1 MDISNVLPASS
12 LFLGIVPA
20 LIILY
25 FTLKGYEEY
34 FKDKKI
40 FLSFVAGLLAGF
52 FSIIFES
59 FVRNFGVIS
68 FIILIP
74 FFEQIVK
81 TSILNSRLARG
92 TEGAPIYGATLGLG
106 FGSIFIP
113 FSMII
118 YASRWGRLDI
128 IDISIVTLG
137 AIGFIFF
144 HGATG
149 IYIGYGVKSDRVW
162 RYFIYAVLFQ
172 IPLMV
177 VSLVSDEYNLE
188 FLQVLIVVYSII
200 LYWYA
205 AKKVLIMTLPKS
217 KRRKIVKE

>member
-1 MDISNVLPASS
+1 MDISNILPASS
-12 LFLGIVPA
+12 LFLGVIPA
-20 LIILY
+20 LVILY
-25 FTLKGYEEY
+25 FTIKGYEDY

-52 FSIIFES
+52 FSVLFES
-59 FVRNFGVIS
+59 FVRNAGVVSLIV
-68 FIILIP
+68 LIP

-113 FSMII
+113 FSMVI
-118 YASRWGRLDI
+118 YASRWSGLDI
-128 IDISIVTLG
+128 VGLSIVTLG

-162 RYFIYAVLFQ
+162 KYFIYAVLFQ

-177 VSLVSDEYNLE
+177 VSLLSDEYNLE
-188 FLQVLIVVYSII
+188 FLQILIVVYSII

-205 AKKVLIMTLPKS
+205 TKKVLIMTLPKS
-217 KRRKIVKE
+217 KRRKIIKE

>member
-68 FIILIP
+68 LIILIP

>member
-68 FIILIP
+68 LIILIP

-217 KRRKIVKE
+217 KRRKITKE

>member
-217 KRRKIVKE
+217 KRRKIAKE

>member
-137 AIGFIFF
+137 TIGFIFF